1 MTTWFFYGWGGR
13 GAPPYPPHVKKIH
26 VKTFFSNFA
35 FLILAWLVSFDILSG
50 MTTNEVAAAIKLKIE
65 QTYVLAEKQYNR
77 TFPRPNIDFG
87 IKGLTAGKA
96 YYLSNR
102 LSFNLTLAI
111 QEGEKFLNRTPA
123 HEVAHLVARHLY
135 GLNIQPH
142 GKEWQSV
149 MLSLGEVPSRCHNYE
164 VKTNHTYSCACENK
178 VHYLSTRKH
187 NTIIV
192 KGTRYSCTTCNQTI
206 QHCKWHE
213 KKPIQTSQ
221 FSITI

>member
-1 MTTWFFYGWGGR
+1 MS
-13 GAPPYPPHVKKIH
+13 
-26 VKTFFSNFA
+26 FSSGI
-35 FLILAWLVSFDILSG
+35 LIG

-65 QTYVLAEKQYNR
+65 ETYILAEKQYNR
-77 TFPRPNIDFG
+77 TFPRPTIDFS
-87 IKGLTAGKA
+87 IKGSTAGKA
-96 YYLSNR
+96 YYLKNR

-111 QEGEKFLNRTPA
+111 QEGKKFINRTPA
-123 HEVAHLVARHLY
+123 HEVAHLIARDIY
-135 GLNIQPH
+135 GYGIQPH

-149 MLSLGEVPSRCHNYE
+149 MLSLGQVPSRCHDYE

-221 FSITI
+221 FSITV